1 MALGN
6 LTLNLK
12 VYTPVSNLSGVTSW
26 KYMADGIPNGY
37 SSVQLQVKEPTAGVK
52 NYRATSKMLVP
63 VVKGED
69 STCGCVGDF
78 LRQIGYEVTMT
89 ADRTSTAAERTDAY
103 LRFKDLVATP
113 EFIAVFRD
121 LTPQY

>member
-12 VYTPVSNLSGVTSW
+12 VYTPVQNLQGITKW
-26 KYMADGIPNGY
+26 QYMADGIPNGY
-37 SSVQLQVKEPTAGVK
+37 SSATLSVKEPASGVK
-52 NYRATSKMLVP
+52 NYRSTGKLLVP

-89 ADRTSTAAERTDAY
+89 ADRTSTGAERTDAY
-103 LRFKDLVATP
+103 LRFKDFVATP